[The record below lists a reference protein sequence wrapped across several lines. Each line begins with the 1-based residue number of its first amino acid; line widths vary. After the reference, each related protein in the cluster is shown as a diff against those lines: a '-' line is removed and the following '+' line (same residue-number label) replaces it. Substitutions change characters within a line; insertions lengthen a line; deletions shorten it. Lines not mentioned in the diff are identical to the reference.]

1 MAKSMALLMIMAL
14 SYFTAIANSQVKNI
28 FLLAGQSNMSGLG
41 GVLKNIWDGIVPS
54 ECSPNPAIL
63 KLDANLQW
71 VEATEPLHADIDVNV
86 TCGIGPGMPFAN
98 YLLNKTSCLGIVG
111 LVPCAMAGNKISEW
125 QKGTF
130 LYNQLVMRAKAS
142 TVQEY
147 GVIRAM
153 LWYQGESDTMSQ
165 SDANSYKEK
174 MQQFFTDLRNDV
186 GMPRLL
192 IIQVALASGGKHYT
206 EIVREAQL
214 NPDLANVVTVDAK
227 GLQLQKDNLH
237 LTASSQ
243 VLLGHMM
250 VDAFLETIL
259 TTTSSI
265 DC

>member
-1 MAKSMALLMIMAL
+1 MAKSILLLLMLMAS

-28 FLLAGQSNMSGLG
+28 FLLAGQSNMSGQG
-41 GVLKNIWDGIVPS
+41 GVVKNKWDGIVPP

-86 TCGIGPGMPFAN
+86 TCGIGPG
-98 YLLNKTSCLGIVG
+98 
-111 LVPCAMAGNKISEW
+111 LVPCALAGKKISEW

-130 LYNQLVMRAKAS
+130 FYNQLVTRATAAK
-142 TVQEY
+142 VLQEEY
-147 GVIRAM
+147 CGEIRAM
-153 LWYQGESDTMSQ
+153 LWYQGESDTVRM
-165 SDANSYKEK
+165 SDATAYKGR
-174 MQQFFTDLRNDV
+174 MQKFFTDLRSDL
-186 GMPRLL
+186 GLPDLL

-214 NPDLANVVTVDAK
+214 NPDLPNIVTVDAK

-243 VLLGHMM
+243 VLLGQMM
-250 VDAFLETIL
+250 ADAFLQTIS
-259 TTTSSI
+259 TTSSSI
-265 DC
+265 NSQ

>member
-1 MAKSMALLMIMAL
+1 MIM
-14 SYFTAIANSQVKNI
+14 ANSQVKNI

-41 GVLKNIWDGIVPS
+41 GVVKNVWDRIVPP

-98 YLLNKTSCLGIVG
+98 SLLNKTSCLGIVR

-130 LYNQLVMRAKAS
+130 LYNQLVKRAKAA
-142 TVQEY
+142 TLQEC
-147 GVIRAM
+147 GVISAM
-153 LWYQGESDTMSQ
+153 LWYQGESDTVRL
-165 SDANSYKEK
+165 SDANVYKGK
-174 MQQFFTDLRNDV
+174 MQQFFTDLRSDL
-186 GMPRLL
+186 GLPELL

-214 NPDLANVVTVDAK
+214 NPEIANVVTVDAK
-227 GLQLQKDNLH
+227 GLQLHKDNLH

-243 VLLGHMM
+243 VFLGHMM
-250 VDAFLETIL
+250 ADAFMKTIS
-259 TTTSSI
+259 TTSSS
-265 DC
+265 

>member
-1 MAKSMALLMIMAL
+1 MAKSILLLLMLMAS

-28 FLLAGQSNMSGLG
+28 FLLAGQSNMSGQG
-41 GVLKNIWDGIVPS
+41 GVVKNKWDGIVPP

-86 TCGIGPGMPFAN
+86 TCGIGP
-98 YLLNKTSCLGIVG
+98 VG
-111 LVPCAMAGNKISEW
+111 LVPCALAGKKISEW

-130 LYNQLVMRAKAS
+130 FYNQLVTRATAAK
-142 TVQEY
+142 VLQEEY
-147 GVIRAM
+147 CGEIRAM
-153 LWYQGESDTMSQ
+153 LWYQGESDTVRM
-165 SDANSYKEK
+165 SDATAYKGR
-174 MQQFFTDLRNDV
+174 MQKFFTDLRSDL
-186 GMPRLL
+186 GLPDLL

-214 NPDLANVVTVDAK
+214 NPDLPNIVTVDAK

-243 VLLGHMM
+243 VLLGQMM
-250 VDAFLETIL
+250 ADAFLQTIS
-259 TTTSSI
+259 TTSSSI
-265 DC
+265 NSQ